1 MATDYYL
8 QLISNNN
15 DSFDSRARLNFGIVH
30 SCAPKVLRPA
40 RRFYVTHHRR
50 AGLNNRY
57 PFKVASSVYIYI
69 IIYIT
74 IIIYLSEPKASIFTN
89 YNTTYYYVC
98 CLHTTH
104 SSTLQILRIIFFWF
118 SCVVCVR
125 RLSHRRRPPL
135 RRLLYKCCPWDTH
148 TGFEKSIVCFLT
160 SMHAL
165 DRA

>member
-89 YNTTYYYVC
+89 YNTTYYYVAYT
-98 CLHTTH
+98 LHTPP
-104 SSTLQILRIIFFWF
+104 LCRYYELYFFGF
-118 SCVVCVR
+118 LASCVFAV
-125 RLSHRRRPPL
+125 
-135 RRLLYKCCPWDTH
+135 
-148 TGFEKSIVCFLT
+148 
-160 SMHAL
+160 
-165 DRA
+165 